1 MTIDVMSRYDSVSGK
16 EKGEEGSVH
25 LIECNGP
32 GLGKGCVAWVSTWL
46 PEKLPKGFM
55 NRKFLC
61 GFCAAAEIEKLKEET
76 VEQVKSVDEVK
87 VKLANNV
94 DQNKS
99 GLASLFSADTVEQY
113 GRRDNIRIFG
123 VKENND
129 EDIYQEVINVAK
141 SAGVNMNKSDISI
154 CHRVPSR
161 STVNPRPVIVKFV
174 RRELKHRV
182 M

>member
-1 MTIDVMSRYDSVSGK
+1 MTKPRQESVSEKEK
-16 EKGEEGSVH
+16 EKGAVH

-32 GLGKGCVAWVSTWL
+32 GLVKGCVAWVSTWL

-94 DQNKS
+94 EQTKS
-99 GLASLFSADTVEQY
+99 GLASLFSSDAVEQY

-123 VKENND
+123 VKEKAD
-129 EDIYQEVINVAK
+129 EDIYEEVINVAK
-141 SAGVNMNKSDISI
+141 SAGV
-154 CHRVPSR
+154 V
-161 STVNPRPVIVKFV
+161 ST
-174 RRELKHRV
+174 
-182 M
+182 